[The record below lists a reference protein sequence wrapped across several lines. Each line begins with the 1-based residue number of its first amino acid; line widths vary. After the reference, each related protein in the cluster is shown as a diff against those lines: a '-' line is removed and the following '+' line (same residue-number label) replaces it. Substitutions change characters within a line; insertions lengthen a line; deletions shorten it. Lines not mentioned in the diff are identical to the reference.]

1 MQAITFKNTLVIM
14 IVLCSFRLNAA
25 DTLSL
30 NEAITKKK
38 VSAIING
45 VDPTKGTNL
54 LHFGECIKIKLNCLG
69 DKPYVIAVNTGTTF
83 KCKDASISAMVCT
96 KIKYISIVPKKE
108 LTQKIMAIA
117 TEFNKLT
124 PSGLHVFT
132 AGEICAT
139 PLLRVVKEVENGN
152 YQNDIGQNAVWC
164 ATDNLPLQ
172 GLLDLCKDKVKS
184 SALIKSVCKA
194 QLIPV
199 PKAYANA
206 KVSQRVYFD
215 YTLTDTSNV
224 KIILYDNG
232 GNVVLYFL
240 TAKDKPKGDYKES
253 YWISDADLDF
263 GDYQALLYVN
273 GVPLVTENIKF

>member
-1 MQAITFKNTLVIM
+1 M

-83 KCKDASISAMVCT
+83 KCKDASISAMLCT

-224 KIILYDNG
+224 KIILYDKG

>member
-1 MQAITFKNTLVIM
+1 MQAITFKNTLVLL

-30 NEAITKKK
+30 NEAVTKKR
-38 VSAIING
+38 VTAIING
-45 VDPTKGTNL
+45 VDPIKSTNL

-69 DKPYVIAVNTGTTF
+69 DKPLVIVVKTGATF
-83 KCKDASISAMVCT
+83 KCKDATITSMVCT
-96 KIKYISIVPKKE
+96 KVKYISLVPKKE
-108 LTQKIMAIA
+108 VTQKIMAIA
-117 TEFNKLT
+117 AEFNKLT

-132 AGEICAT
+132 AGDVCAA

-152 YQNDIGQNAVWC
+152 FQNDIGQNAVWC

-184 SALIKSVCKA
+184 SALVKAVCKA

-224 KIILYDNG
+224 KIILYDKA

-240 TAKDKPKGDYKES
+240 TAKDKPTGVYKES

>member
-1 MQAITFKNTLVIM
+1 MQAITFKNTLVLL

-30 NEAITKKK
+30 NEAVTKKR
-38 VSAIING
+38 VTAIING
-45 VDPTKGTNL
+45 VDPVKTTNL

-69 DKPYVIAVNTGTTF
+69 DKPLVIVVKTGTTF
-83 KCKDASISAMVCT
+83 KCKDATITSMVCT
-96 KIKYISIVPKKE
+96 KVKYISIVPKKE
-108 LTQKIMAIA
+108 VTQKIMAIA

-132 AGEICAT
+132 AGDVCAA

-152 YQNDIGQNAVWC
+152 FQNDIGQNAVWC

-184 SALIKSVCKA
+184 SALVKAVCKA

-224 KIILYDNG
+224 KIILYDKA

-240 TAKDKPKGDYKES
+240 TAKDKPTGVYKES

>member
-1 MQAITFKNTLVIM
+1 MQAITFKNTLVLL

-30 NEAITKKK
+30 NEAVTKKR
-38 VSAIING
+38 VTAIING
-45 VDPTKGTNL
+45 VDPVKTTNL

-69 DKPYVIAVNTGTTF
+69 DKPVVIVVKTGATF
-83 KCKDASISAMVCT
+83 KCKDATITAMVCT
-96 KIKYISIVPKKE
+96 KVKYISIVPKKE
-108 LTQKIMAIA
+108 VTQKIMAIA

-132 AGEICAT
+132 AGDVCAA

-152 YQNDIGQNAVWC
+152 FQNDIGQNAVWC

-184 SALIKSVCKA
+184 SALVKAVCKA

-224 KIILYDNG
+224 KIILYDKA

-240 TAKDKPKGDYKES
+240 TAKDKPTGVYKES

>member
-1 MQAITFKNTLVIM
+1 MQAITFKNTLVLL

-30 NEAITKKK
+30 NEAVTKKR
-38 VSAIING
+38 VTAIING
-45 VDPTKGTNL
+45 VDPVKTTNL

-69 DKPYVIAVNTGTTF
+69 DKPLVIVVKTGTTF
-83 KCKDASISAMVCT
+83 KCKDATITSMVCT
-96 KIKYISIVPKKE
+96 KVKYISIVPKKE
-108 LTQKIMAIA
+108 VTQKIMAIA

-132 AGEICAT
+132 AGDVCAP
-139 PLLRVVKEVENGN
+139 PLLRVVKEVESGN
-152 YQNDIGQNAVWC
+152 FQNDIGQNAVWC

-184 SALIKSVCKA
+184 SALVKAVCKA

-224 KIILYDNG
+224 KIILYDKA

-240 TAKDKPKGDYKES
+240 TAKDKPTGVYKES